1 MIDRV
6 GINNTIQAYDS
17 KNTLPRILKSQLGAN
32 LLKNTKEMHPPNI
45 EVFKVDFKVGYTMYN
60 MTLSYKGK
68 TITNIVLEYNDK
80 KSEYSSINETIRAIK
95 NES

>member
-6 GINNTIQAYDS
+6 GISNTIQAYDS
-17 KNTLPRILKSQLGAN
+17 KNTLPRILKNQLGAN

-45 EVFKVDFKVGYTMYN
+45 EVVKVDFKVGYTLYN

-68 TITNIVLEYNDK
+68 SITNIILEYNGK
-80 KSEYSSINETIRAIK
+80 KSEYASITETIGAIK
-95 NES
+95 NEG